1 MGSISAVL
9 LYSYIGYLSMILPIT
24 IILIAALFYHQ
35 MGKLYTQILRLV
47 RLKLIQNQRKNAAQ
61 SLIIPNYPLK
71 TCQNRLACFKDLS
84 YLVICPNLALV
95 LPTVMMI
102 NSSGL
107 IRKFSAVLT
116 LFIVALSKRLSV
128 WLRWSLDNRQQITHQ

>member
-47 RLKLIQNQRKNAAQ
+47 RLKLLQNQRKT
-61 SLIIPNYPLK
+61 PLK
-71 TCQNRLACFKDLS
+71 VSSFQTIHLKHAKI
-84 YLVICPNLALV
+84 VWHV
-95 LPTVMMI
+95 LRI
-102 NSSGL
+102 
-107 IRKFSAVLT
+107 
-116 LFIVALSKRLSV
+116 
-128 WLRWSLDNRQQITHQ
+128 